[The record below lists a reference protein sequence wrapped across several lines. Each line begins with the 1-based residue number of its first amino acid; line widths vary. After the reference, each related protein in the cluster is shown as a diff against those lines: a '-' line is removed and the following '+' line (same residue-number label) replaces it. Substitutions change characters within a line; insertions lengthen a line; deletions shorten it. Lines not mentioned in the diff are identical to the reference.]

1 MTKRRSVALVGV
13 LLAVQGCGLTTHDPD
28 GAGGAAGSGGA
39 GHFDCVG
46 AHWKRFA
53 PQGKPM
59 NGLEAAAWRNDTV
72 VVWAGVD
79 TSSGTDKEAGPGWRV
94 ALDGTISS
102 LPVAGAPSRRAVGAF
117 DILGD
122 QLLVWSGYSA
132 EQDKYLEDGA
142 RLDLLS
148 DQWFPLPSAQTW
160 MSSRHT
166 AAHGVVGSRWLVW
179 GGLSDGAFRKDGAV
193 WDPEQDA
200 WSPVVDAP
208 IAAEFP
214 ALAQGDAQFG
224 PVVVGTNGKTPQAY
238 AYGFDPGSWAWWE
251 LPEAEGPGVR
261 ASGTASFCA
270 ATQEV
275 IVWGG
280 VVWGGDKGG
289 DASNTGE
296 RFSRAEGWRSMSTLG
311 APTPRIGHSAAVAGT
326 KLVILGTTVPEDT
339 GALATGGVYDLLTDS
354 WGPLPAGDCAPPPRP
369 YPQLTAFGDGKSLL
383 VWGRTPVGSPHQ
395 WWILTL

>member
-1 MTKRRSVALVGV
+1 MTKRRSIAVVSA
-13 LLAVQGCGLTTHDPD
+13 LLAAQGCGLTTRDPD

-53 PQGKPM
+53 PQGKQRD
-59 NGLEAAAWRNDTV
+59 GLEAAAWRDDTV

-79 TSSGTDKEAGPGWRV
+79 ASFGTDKETSPGWRV
-94 ALDGTISS
+94 ALDGTISA
-102 LPVAGAPSRRAVGAF
+102 LPVAGAPSKRAVGAF

-122 QLLVWSGYSA
+122 QVLVWGGYSA
-132 EQDKYLEDGA
+132 EQDKYFDDGA

-148 DQWFPLPSAQTW
+148 DQWSPLPSAQAW
-160 MSSRHT
+160 MPPRHT
-166 AAHGVVGSRWLVW
+166 AAHGVVDTRWLVW
-179 GGLSDGAFRKDGAV
+179 GGISDGDFRKDGAV

-208 IAAEFP
+208 TVAVLP
-214 ALAQGDAQFG
+214 ALAQGDPQFG
-224 PVVVGTNGKTPQAY
+224 PVVVGANGEPPKPY
-238 AYGFDPGSWAWWE
+238 AYGFDPGSWVWWE
-251 LPEAEGPGVR
+251 LPEAEGPGIR

-280 VVWGGDKGG
+280 VVWGGDEKG
-289 DASNTGE
+289 ASNTGE
-296 RFSRAEGWRSMSTLG
+296 RFSHAEGWRSMSTLG

-326 KLVILGTTVPEDT
+326 KLVILGATVPEDN
-339 GALATGGVYDLLTDS
+339 GELASGGVYDLLTDS
-354 WGPLPAGDCAPPPRP
+354 WSPLPAGDCAPPPRP
-369 YPQLTAFGDGKSLL
+369 YANLTAFGDGKSVLL
-383 VWGRTPVGSPHQ
+383 WGRAPAGSAHE
-395 WWILTL
+395 WWLLTL